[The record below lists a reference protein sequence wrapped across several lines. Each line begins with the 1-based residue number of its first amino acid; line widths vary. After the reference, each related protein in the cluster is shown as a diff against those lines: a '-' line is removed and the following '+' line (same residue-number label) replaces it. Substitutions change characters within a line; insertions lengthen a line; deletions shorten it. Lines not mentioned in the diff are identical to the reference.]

1 MTAEDEFRK
10 VGEDVRELARALRSE
25 LRAARQRAREQA
37 AAESY
42 RHLGQWVPPPWTP
55 RPSRYDRHSGRPG
68 WWAPPAGPYPGAAA
82 PGASPPGAGSPGD
95 PSPGG
100 PSPGASAPGAFSPG
114 AYGPGAFSPGAF
126 GPGASAA
133 SGGGVAAPPG
143 WAPPTVPAWAP
154 PPRPARPRRSR
165 PERPP
170 VRHRRDGSTLLS
182 VLLVLVGLAWLGSQ
196 SGVFPISTEAVL
208 AVVLALVGAAMV
220 VTARTDWALSR
231 RAWPVLLG
239 AGVLA
244 TLLISTSVSSLQ
256 FGPQER
262 TLTTWSDA
270 ATRVDNFAGP
280 TSIDLTQLRPGPR
293 DGDETLR
300 INETAGPVDLT
311 VPAHPAFHIHVHAR
325 SRFGP
330 VNLGGSPG
338 SSGVGAERSA
348 DFGSGGSPTL
358 DVEVTNG
365 AGPVTVH
372 VVGA

>member
-55 RPSRYDRHSGRPG
+55 RPYRYDRHTSRPP
-68 WWAPPAGPYPGAAA
+68 WWAPPAGPQPGP
-82 PGASPPGAGSPGD
+82 PGPPGAP
-95 PSPGG
+95 P
-100 PSPGASAPGAFSPG
+100 PGAEP
-114 AYGPGAFSPGAF
+114 
-126 GPGASAA
+126 
-133 SGGGVAAPPG
+133 SGGGVAAPPA
-143 WAPPTVPAWAP
+143 WTPPPVPAWAP

-182 VLLVLVGLAWLGSQ
+182 VLLVLIGLAWLGSQ

-244 TLLISTSVSSLQ
+244 TLLVSTSVSTLQ

-262 TLTTWSDA
+262 ALTTWSDA
-270 ATRVDNFAGP
+270 ATPINNFAGP
-280 TSIDLTQLRPGPR
+280 VSVDLTQLHPSPADR
-293 DGDETLR
+293 DETLR
-300 INETAGPVDLT
+300 IKSTAGPVDLT
-311 VPAHPAFHIHVHAR
+311 VPAQAQFHIHIHAR
-325 SRFGP
+325 SEFGP
-330 VNLGGSPG
+330 VNIGSSPT

-348 DFGSGGSPTL
+348 DFGSGGAPTL

-365 AGPVTVH
+365 AGPITVH
-372 VVGA
+372 VGGV

>member
-25 LRAARQRAREQA
+25 LRAARQRARDQA

-55 RPSRYDRHSGRPG
+55 RPYRYDRHSHRPP
-68 WWAPPAGPYPGAAA
+68 WWAPPAGPQPGAPQPGATA
-82 PGASPPGAGSPGD
+82 PDGSVPGAS
-95 PSPGG
+95 
-100 PSPGASAPGAFSPG
+100 
-114 AYGPGAFSPGAF
+114 
-126 GPGASAA
+126 
-133 SGGGVAAPPG
+133 GGVAAPPA
-143 WAPPTVPAWAP
+143 WTPPAAPAWA
-154 PPRPARPRRSR
+154 PPRPARPRRTR

-196 SGVFPISTEAVL
+196 SGVFPISSEAVL

-244 TLLISTSVSSLQ
+244 ALLVSTSMPALQ

-270 ATRVDNFAGP
+270 ATSIDNFAGP
-280 TSIDLTQLRPGPR
+280 VTVDLTALSPRPTDPN
-293 DGDETLR
+293 ETLYIR
-300 INETAGPVDLT
+300 ATAGPVDIT
-311 VPAHPAFHIHVHAR
+311 VPAHPAFTIRIHAHSAV
-325 SRFGP
+325 GP
-330 VNLGGSPG
+330 VNLGDSPTGS
-338 SSGVGAERSA
+338 VGADRTRA
-348 DFGSGGSPTL
+348 FGSASPTL
-358 DVEVTNG
+358 YVQISDG
-365 AGPVTVH
+365 AGPITVH
-372 VVGA
+372 TVGA

>member
-55 RPSRYDRHSGRPG
+55 RPPRYDRYSSRPP
-68 WWAPPAGPYPGAAA
+68 WWAPPAGPNPGAAT
-82 PGASPPGAGSPGD
+82 GAEGSPPS
-95 PSPGG
+95 
-100 PSPGASAPGAFSPG
+100 AS
-114 AYGPGAFSPGAF
+114 
-126 GPGASAA
+126 
-133 SGGGVAAPPG
+133 GGVAAPPA
-143 WAPPTVPAWAP
+143 WTPPATPAWV

-196 SGVFPISTEAVL
+196 SGVFPISTETVL
-208 AVVLALVGAAMV
+208 AVILALVGAAMV

-239 AGVLA
+239 AGVLVA
-244 TLLISTSVSSLQ
+244 LLVSTSMPALQ

-270 ATRVDNFAGP
+270 ATSIDNFAGP
-280 TSIDLTQLRPGPR
+280 VAVDLTALSPRPNDPN
-293 DGDETLR
+293 ETLYVR
-300 INETAGPVDLT
+300 STAGPIDLT
-311 VPAHPAFHIHVHAR
+311 VPAHPTFHIHVHAR
-325 SRFGP
+325 GGFGP
-330 VNLGGSPG
+330 VNIGQARSRGGPFAEQ
-338 SSGVGAERSA
+338 SS
-348 DFGSGGSPTL
+348 DFGSGSPTL
-358 DVEVTNG
+358 DVEITNR
-365 AGPVTVH
+365 AGPIDVRVA
-372 VVGA
+372 GA